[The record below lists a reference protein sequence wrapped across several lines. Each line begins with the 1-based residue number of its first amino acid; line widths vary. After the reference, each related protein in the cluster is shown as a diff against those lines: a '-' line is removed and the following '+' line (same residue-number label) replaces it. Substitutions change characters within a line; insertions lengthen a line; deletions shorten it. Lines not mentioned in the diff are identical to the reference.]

1 MQVIK
6 RHFRIVVP
14 GLLLIIGVVIG
25 TWRYLPAR
33 SSHHAPF
40 AADPNLRDAVVSPGT
55 MLGAAAWFRPPAA
68 LNGRISPFPP
78 PMRTIPA
85 TAIRKDILK
94 IAPVQRKT
102 KTAPQAAPVV
112 SPKTIQAVVAPAA
125 PAAPAPSRIAVAA
138 AVRGT
143 VQAFQGSRG
152 EGRALKSGAPIFLG
166 DKIVTGGQGS
176 LQVMLL
182 DETAVALGPD
192 GSLTLEAFAFNPA
205 TDDGKVALRIDQGAF
220 RFSTGRIAHKKP
232 ENMTVKFP
240 DAVLDVH
247 GTLVAGHVGGGG
259 VFAVLLGPGPNKY
272 GERVGAFTLRNSAG
286 ESPVTHP
293 GFGSRAGIPGR
304 PPTPEFHL
312 SPAQLNALPSNLQ
325 PQGGQNPNPNPG
337 TPLQRIV
344 SVLRNLLQ
352 NASDDNAK
360 NSDIEKVSQEEAA
373 RRAELAAAKAKAD
386 AQALSEAQAA
396 KTEAHAKA
404 ASADAAAQ
412 EARAAANDAQN
423 TLTNA
428 QTAWTDAQ
436 TALSGAQ
443 TTYNSAQTAL
453 SGAQTNFDDAQKALT
468 AVQAGLAGAQT
479 TLAAAQAA
487 FDDAQ
492 GKLTAAQTA
501 LAAAQTTLTGAQTAA
516 NQAQTTL
523 TGAQTAANQAQ
534 TALTGAQTAANQAQ
548 ATLAGAQTTYNSAQT
563 AFSNAQAA
571 LAGAQTTYNSKQ
583 ATLTGAQGTLAN
595 LNAAIAAEAA
605 AAAAEAQAQ
614 AAYDSC
620 KPRHCHNGEEQ
631 ARNDAKAA
639 HKATIKPAADA
650 EKAKPA
656 AVTAVNTAQTAVTS
670 AQTALNGAQ
679 TTLNGAQTTLAG
691 AQTTLTGAQTASNQ
705 AQTTLTGAQTASNQ
719 AQTTLAGAQ
728 TASNQAQTTLTGA
741 QTTLTGAQTAA
752 DDAQTTLTGAQTAA
766 NDALAQEAAA
776 EGAAALAAAKVQA
789 DEQAVADAQ
798 AAQAA
803 AEAKAAEAKA
813 LADAALAQAGSAT
826 QASADA
832 QANAGKAEA
841 QAKAAQDTVALMTE
855 NLADAELGTPIGLDA
870 MTRLL
875 KDISSWAMVRT
886 IERGTGYYAGAGDF
900 KLTKCDGANCVN
912 PKGAF
917 NFKLN
922 VDFGAKTYGGGD
934 SGAAF
939 LASADNLRKG
949 SVSDAL
955 AIRAASFAALDGNA
969 LIKERSASGN
979 FAADIALK
987 SVAGVPAAA
996 ADAAVRYFDGATDGA
1011 GTATA
1016 PLVRKN

>member
-443 TTYNSAQTAL
+443 T
-453 SGAQTNFDDAQKALT
+453 NFDDAQKALT

-691 AQTTLTGAQTASNQ
+691 AQTTLT
-705 AQTTLTGAQTASNQ
+705 
-719 AQTTLAGAQ
+719 GAQ